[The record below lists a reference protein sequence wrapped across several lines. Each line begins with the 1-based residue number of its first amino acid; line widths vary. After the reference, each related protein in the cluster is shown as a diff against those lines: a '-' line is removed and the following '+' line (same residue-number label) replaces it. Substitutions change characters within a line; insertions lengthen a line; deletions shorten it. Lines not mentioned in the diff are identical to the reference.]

1 VGTTRGGK
9 GFYDYEPGYAAGV
22 YRGSDRPCNWCGVNG
37 HHDTYAHKECEKRI
51 IDLIGSRPPSSELQP
66 SFAKDVNDFALLGG
80 GKGKRKGPRKQP
92 SKRVNLHSFAGDPVS
107 LLKAIQPKYRVIGS
121 SQPIPKLRFNRA
133 VFHSTALVQGSAFN
147 TKTNLAGTGGNQ
159 IIGAAAP
166 YGLAFAWG
174 IGDIAEIA
182 SYSNIFDQF
191 ILKKIT
197 LRIKA
202 SQNTNT
208 TGTGAIL
215 YVVCD
220 FDNAT
225 LLTSLAAA
233 ESYQNV
239 QSIRGSD
246 VGNGESLDVTITPC
260 ISLASNAGN
269 VITPPMWQDVAVTTN
284 RHYGVKCWYQ
294 TTATTDPRWDV
305 EAQYHFAFTN
315 LQ

>member
-1 VGTTRGGK
+1 MQRK
-9 GFYDYEPGYAAGV
+9 F
-22 YRGSDRPCNWCGVNG
+22 N
-37 HHDTYAHKECEKRI
+37 
-51 IDLIGSRPPSSELQP
+51 
-66 SFAKDVNDFALLGG
+66 
-80 GKGKRKGPRKQP
+80 GKRKGRKE
-92 SKRVNLHSFAGDPVS
+92 SRSRGARSLHLLVGDPVS
-107 LLKAIQPKYRVIGS
+107 LLKAIQPKYRIIGS
-121 SQPIPKLRFNRA
+121 SQPIPRYVFRPA
-133 VFHSTALVQGSAFN
+133 EFHSTTIVQGAAFN

-166 YGLAFAWG
+166 YSLAFAWS
-174 IGDIAEIA
+174 ISDLAEIA
-182 SYSNIFDQF
+182 SYSALFDQF

-215 YVVCD
+215 FVVCD

-225 LLTSLAAA
+225 LLASLAAA

-239 QSIRGSD
+239 QELRGSD
-246 VGNGESLDVTITPC
+246 VGNGELMVIDLTPC
-260 ISLASNAGN
+260 ISLASNVGN
-269 VITPPMWQDVAVTTN
+269 VITPPMWQDLAATTN

-294 TTATTDPRWDV
+294 TTAVTDPRWDV
-305 EAQYHFAFTN
+305 EAQYHFGFTN

>member
-1 VGTTRGGK
+1 
-9 GFYDYEPGYAAGV
+9 
-22 YRGSDRPCNWCGVNG
+22 
-37 HHDTYAHKECEKRI
+37 
-51 IDLIGSRPPSSELQP
+51 
-66 SFAKDVNDFALLGG
+66 
-80 GKGKRKGPRKQP
+80 
-92 SKRVNLHSFAGDPVS
+92 VS
-107 LLKAIQPKYRVIGS
+107 LLAAIQPKYRVIGS
-121 SQPIPKLRFNRA
+121 SQPIPRWSFKRA
-133 VFHSTALVQGSAFN
+133 IFRSTSVVAGSAFN
-147 TKTNLAGTGGNQ
+147 TKTMLAGTGGNQ

-166 YGLAFAWG
+166 YGLAFAWS
-174 IGDIAEIA
+174 IGDLPEIA
-182 SYSNIFDQF
+182 SYQALFDQF
-191 ILKKIT
+191 ILEKVT

-225 LLTSLAAA
+225 LLTSQAAA

-239 QSIRGSD
+239 QELRGSD
-246 VGNGESLDVTITPC
+246 VGQGESLVVDLTPC
-260 ISLASNAGN
+260 ISMASNAGN
-269 VITPPMWQDVAVTTN
+269 VITPPMWQDMAVLTN

-294 TTATTDPRWDV
+294 TTAVTDPRWDV